1 MSEKKIVI
9 CDIDGTIANND
20 HRQHFLEGKKDWDG
34 FFSELLRDK
43 PMYSIIEKVKNLH
56 FDGKNIAF
64 ITGRPDRYR
73 AETVKW
79 LNLYF
84 EFEYLLLMRKNND
97 KRNKLMIKKELFE
110 NNFSP
115 SEIVCCF
122 ENDRELIKLWKQIDI
137 KVVDINEIIN

>member
-43 PMYSIIEKVKNLH
+43 PIYSIIEKVKNLH
-56 FDGKNIAF
+56 SDGKNIAF

-110 NNFSP
+110 NNFST